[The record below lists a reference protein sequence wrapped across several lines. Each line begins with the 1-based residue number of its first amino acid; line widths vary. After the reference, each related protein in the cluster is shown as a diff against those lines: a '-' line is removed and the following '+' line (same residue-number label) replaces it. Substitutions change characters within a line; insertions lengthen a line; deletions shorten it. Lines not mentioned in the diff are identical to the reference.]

1 MELSDGHETLNI
13 KIVSVMTQLFG
24 NLTQEHAQWEGFSSV
39 DELRKDLEKY
49 YRHID
54 ENQPVTIIK
63 FDLIK
68 T

>member
-13 KIVSVMTQLFG
+13 KIVSVMLRVRDREARRR
-24 NLTQEHAQWEGFSSV
+24 LRL